1 MLLTPEQFGAVHWI
15 AESDLIPSHAVI
27 ARRGL
32 EPRLRAAFRDAM
44 LALNEPD
51 NRHLLAHVYG
61 PDGYLA
67 VDHDAYRGVEEDVAP
82 TGGVVRVLGAEI
94 TPERG
99 LQRSM
104 KRRVGFVFQGFNLIP
119 RASVLDNVLWGRLG
133 RMSVMSVLGA
143 VRRADREA
151 ALAAL
156 DEVELAPLRDRRVDQ
171 LSGGEQQRVG
181 IARVIAQEADLVL
194 ADEPV
199 SNLDPELADEILELL
214 VAVCGRHR
222 RTLLVSLHVPE
233 LARRYGERIIGLRR
247 GRVALD
253 VPPAELTEE
262 ALRRLYQRREPL
274 TFAAGYTAV
283 LTVQRASP

>member
-1 MLLTPEQFGAVHWI
+1 MRDIHVFLGDARAPILDLEYLRVQRGEIAVVLGPSGAGKTTLLR
-15 AESDLIPSHAVI
+15 LINS
-27 ARRGL
+27 
-32 EPRLRAAFRDAM
+32 
-44 LALNEPD
+44 
-51 NRHLLAHVYG
+51 Y
-61 PDGYLA
+61 
-67 VDHDAYRGVEEDVAP
+67 VAP

-99 LQRSM
+99 LERSM

-156 DEVELAPLRDRRVDQ
+156 DEVELAPLRDRRVDH

-214 VAVCGRHR
+214 VTVCGRHR

-274 TFAAGYTAV
+274 TFAAGYTAGG
-283 LTVQRASP
+283 RRGGA